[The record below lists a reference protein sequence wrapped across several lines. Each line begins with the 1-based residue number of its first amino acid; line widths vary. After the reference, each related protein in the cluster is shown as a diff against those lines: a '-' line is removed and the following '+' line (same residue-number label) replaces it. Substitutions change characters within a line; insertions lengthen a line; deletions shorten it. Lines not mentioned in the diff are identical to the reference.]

1 MEVITINENEQ
12 FIGYNCIY
20 RYEIDKVKLACD
32 ISTGMWRL
40 CSDNDY
46 SKEEEK
52 QLNKSL
58 DFVNEYIRIDLGYTL
73 AEQIQNI
80 LKYFDRYFHVKNDIV
95 LEHDQAKKNETKTKS
110 NELIINPKRLKE
122 DVIYDDL
129 YSYIT
134 DCPPVTRSARP
145 IRQNSTCNV
154 KNSVRYDL

>member
-1 MEVITINENEQ
+1 MEIVTINEQ

-20 RYEIDKVKLACD
+20 RYGIDEVKLACD

-46 SKEEEK
+46 SKEEEEN

-58 DFVNEYIRIDLGYTL
+58 DFVNEYIRIDMGYTL

-80 LKYFDRYFHVKNDIV
+80 LKYFDRYFRVKNDIV
-95 LEHDQAKKNETKTKS
+95 LELNQAKKDETKIKS

-122 DVIYDDL
+122 DVIYDDV

-134 DCPPVTRSARP
+134 DCPPITSSARP
-145 IRQNSTCNV
+145 TRQNNTCNV